1 MLFSPFYSSYKKS
14 ITVSWIN
21 PITGQSVCWVSSWL
35 LTGKSR
41 DRNIGTI
48 SWWAHF
54 KSVTYYSS
62 LFRNRE
68 ILIFSLYRRDKLSNH
83 VIITD
88 KLHSQLPPPNKK
100 RKVRGKKKKRVV
112 NQNLSSES
120 STFPLKKKKIIF
132 LRWAGR
138 IVLDLSRHI
147 LQNYVLQ

>member
-21 PITGQSVCWVSSWL
+21 PITGQSVCWVASWL

-100 RKVRGKKKKRVV
+100 RKVREKKKKRVV

-120 STFPLKKKKIIF
+120 STFPLKKKIIF